1 MKKQLSVQD
10 KALLA
15 MIEAVKEVIKRNQKE
30 KWPFDQKSTEHA

>member
-1 MKKQLSVQD
+1 MKKRLSWQD

-15 MIEAVKEVIKRNQKE
+15 MTESVREVIKRIQKE